1 MKVSIETMGA
11 LKRRLTITLP
21 SEGFEEQ
28 ITERLNDA
36 ATRVRLP
43 GFRPGKVPMKEVRRR
58 FGDSVRAEVAG
69 ELMQSSF
76 SEAVAQEDFSPAG
89 SPSLEVVKMDPGI
102 DFEYTATFEV
112 FPTISLKPLTDVK
125 VQRPSADIGDADME
139 TMIENLREQRR
150 HFSVVERAAAEGD
163 QVKVDFEG
171 RDNGEVFDGG
181 SAEDATFVIG
191 AGQMIEDFDKGARGL
206 AAGESNTFEAT
217 FPEDYQAEALKGKTV
232 EFTIKMKE
240 VAEPRVPEL
249 DAEFFKSFGV
259 DDGDEAAFRT
269 EVRSNMER
277 ELTGAVNNQ
286 VKGQVLKQL
295 TDSHDV
301 QLPEALVSQEVQAL
315 KEQMLQQ
322 MQMYGSQGKMP
333 ELDDAL
339 FADEAERRVKT
350 GLIVNELIRSN
361 ELEAS
366 PDAVKARIEEMA
378 APYDDPQQVIN
389 YYYGNPQ
396 QLQQIEFAVLEDRV
410 IEFVLESADIE
421 EVVSNYADVV
431 AGKALPEEEEAEA

>member
-36 ATRVRLP
+36 ASRVRLP

-76 SEAVAQEDFSPAG
+76 SEAVEQENFSPAG

-112 FPTISLKPLTDVK
+112 FPTISLNPLSDVK
-125 VQRPSADIGDADME
+125 VQRPSADIGDADLE

-171 RDNGEVFDGG
+171 RDDGEVFDGG

-206 AAGESNTFEAT
+206 SAGESNTFAAT

-232 EFTIKMKE
+232 EFTITMKE
-240 VAEPRVPEL
+240 VAEPRVPDL

-259 DDGDEAAFRT
+259 DDGDEDAFRA
-269 EVRSNMER
+269 EVRSNMDR
-277 ELTGAVNNQ
+277 ELKGAITSQ

-295 TDSHDV
+295 TDKHDV
-301 QLPEALVSQEVQAL
+301 QLPDALVNQEVQAL

-333 ELDDAL
+333 ELDDVL
-339 FADEAERRVKT
+339 FRDEAERRVKT

-366 PDAVKARIEEMA
+366 PDDVKARIEEMA

-431 AGKALPEEEEAEA
+431 AGKALPEADDAES